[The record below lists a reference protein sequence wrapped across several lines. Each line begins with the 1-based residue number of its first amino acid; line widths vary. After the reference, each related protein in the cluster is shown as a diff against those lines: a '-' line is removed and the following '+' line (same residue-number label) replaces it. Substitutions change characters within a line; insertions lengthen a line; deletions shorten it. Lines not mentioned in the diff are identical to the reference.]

1 VRSRLLISNPQ
12 PSIVDIG
19 CKNRLLTLIQEEGYE
34 VVAFLANV
42 GQVED
47 WKAVEQ
53 KALKIGAQK
62 MVIEGK

>member
-1 VRSRLLISNPQ
+1 
-12 PSIVDIG
+12 
-19 CKNRLLTLIQEEGYE
+19 LLTLIQEEGYE

-62 MVIEGK
+62 MVIEGE